1 MSAMTL
7 TSPAV
12 VIPKPRLISGPLAR
26 IFAIEFGALMSF
38 YLLLPVVPQYAMTA
52 GAGGTGAGF
61 ATGALMLSTVAA
73 ELVMPRLLATYGYRI
88 MLGAG
93 VLFLGI
99 PVLALPASAGLG
111 VVVAV
116 CLLRGIGLAIIFVA
130 CGALL
135 AEVIPAERRGEGLGV
150 LGIVTGAPAVIGM
163 PLGLWLVDRAGYAP
177 VFGLGALVAVSGLPV
192 VRGLPGRCRRSESD
206 AEAMGVL
213 AGFRSPALVR
223 PALVFATTAIAAGAV
238 CTFLPAAVPS
248 GSGSLA
254 AIALLAHSVAAT
266 ASRWWAGRF
275 GDRHGAGKL
284 VVPAVV
290 VAALGMLMLV
300 VIGNAAAVLAGMV
313 LFGCGFGAIQN
324 ASLAVMFNR
333 VDASGY
339 GAASAIWSAAY
350 DGGLGVGAVGFGM
363 LATQAGY
370 PAGFATTAALMAV
383 VLAAV
388 TLHSRDRSHR

>member
-12 VIPKPRLISGPLAR
+12 VIAKPRLISGPLVR
-26 IFAIEFGALMSF
+26 MFAIEFGALMSF
-38 YLLLPVVPQYAMTA
+38 YLLLPVVPQYAMAA
-52 GAGGTGAGF
+52 GAGGTGAGL

-73 ELVMPRLLATYGYRI
+73 ELVMPRLLARFGYRV
-88 MLGAG
+88 LLAAG
-93 VLFLGI
+93 VLFLGV
-99 PVLALPASAGLG
+99 PVLALPASANLG
-111 VVVAV
+111 VLVAV
-116 CLLRGIGLAIIFVA
+116 GLVRGIGLAIIFVA
-130 CGALL
+130 CGALG
-135 AEVIPAERRGEGLGV
+135 AEVIPPERRGEGLGV
-150 LGIVTGAPAVIGM
+150 LGIVTGLPAVVGM

-177 VFGLGALVAVSGLPV
+177 VFVLGAIVAIAGLSVVSGLP
-192 VRGLPGRCRRSESD
+192 GRSRQSEPV
-206 AEAMGVL
+206 AAMGVL
-213 AGFRSPALVR
+213 AGLRNPALVR
-223 PALVFATTAIAAGAV
+223 PALVFATTTVAAGAA
-238 CTFLPAAVPS
+238 CTFLPAAVAG

-266 ASRWWAGRF
+266 ASRWWAGRV
-275 GDRHGAGKL
+275 GDRHGAEKL
-284 VVPAVV
+284 VVPAVL
-290 VAALGMLMLV
+290 VAALGMLALIGTASAVAV
-300 VIGNAAAVLAGMV
+300 VAGMV

-363 LATQAGY
+363 LATQVGY
-370 PAGFATTAALMAV
+370 PAGFGATAAIMAV

-388 TLHSRDRSHR
+388 ALPSRSRSHR

>member
-12 VIPKPRLISGPLAR
+12 VIAKPRLVSGPLTR
-26 IFAIEFGALMSF
+26 LFAIEFGALMSF
-38 YLLLPVVPQYAMTA
+38 YLLLPVVPQYAMAA

-73 ELVMPRLLATYGYRI
+73 ELVMPRLLARYGYRI

-93 VLFLGI
+93 VLFLGV

-116 CLLRGIGLAIIFVA
+116 CLVRGIGLAIIFVA
-130 CGALL
+130 CGALA
-135 AEVIPAERRGEGLGV
+135 AEVIPPERRGEGLGV
-150 LGIVTGAPAVIGM
+150 LGIVTGVPAVVGM
-163 PLGLWLVDRAGYAP
+163 PLGLWLADRAGYGP
-177 VFGLGALVAVSGLPV
+177 VFLLGALVAVAGLCV
-192 VRGLPGRCRRSESD
+192 VGGLPGRCRRPEPG
-206 AEAMGVL
+206 AAMGVL

-223 PALVFATTAIAAGAV
+223 PALVFSTTTVAAGAV
-238 CTFLPAAVPS
+238 CTFLPAAVPH

-284 VVPAVV
+284 VVPAVL
-290 VAALGMLMLV
+290 VAALGMATLIGIGSAV
-300 VIGNAAAVLAGMV
+300 AVIVGMV

-324 ASLAVMFNR
+324 ASLAVMFDR

-350 DGGLGVGAVGFGM
+350 DGGLGVGAAGFGM
-363 LATQAGY
+363 LATQTGY
-370 PAGFATTAALMAV
+370 PAGFATTAAIMMT
-383 VLAAV
+383 VLGALAMP
-388 TLHSRDRSHR
+388 RRHRA